1 MSNDIN
7 QYLSIRRLINE
18 TNCRNEQIAELVKE
32 IQTNNAVDISK
43 NLYDKIVEFQEK
55 ISPTQDV
62 ILLLVSFGQSYT
74 MVVDGIGHSGNNL
87 VCFHGTDNSGTEQ
100 VLIQHISQL
109 NFLIT
114 SQPKEIP
121 EAPKRTIGFLGEVD

>member
-43 NLYDKIVEFQEK
+43 NLYDKIIEFQEK

-74 MVVDGIGHSGNNL
+74 MAVDGIGHSGNNL